1 MVAGGRI
8 GARHDFSIFFAA
20 DGGPEPGRALAVRA
34 AVCAAVCA
42 AVSCAGAAGG
52 DARAQVRAGAPG
64 LDAARPDAGEDPAR
78 QTAAER
84 ESAPAAMLERARELA
99 HTALSSHG
107 SQRVSGIRAALDTLI
122 DIVQLHPRSDIALHL
137 RNGKRIGGMSIVD
150 LSTLLDG

>member
-1 MVAGGRI
+1 MTSRFSSLLTAAGAGPARSRHAPRSAPRSAPRFRAPARAGGN
-8 GARHDFSIFFAA
+8 
-20 DGGPEPGRALAVRA
+20 
-34 AVCAAVCA
+34 
-42 AVSCAGAAGG
+42 
-52 DARAQVRAGAPG
+52 ARAQVRAGPPG